1 MKKIFRLVSPK
12 ILEVYSVQR
21 SGKLSLLNVQE
32 PTPKNS
38 SKIRHLLISS
48 DYSNWDT
55 TQIENVAYKPNH
67 DSNIFGSKSLLRN
80 EHVVLTEPFY
90 NLNTQ
95 YWAQAWTPKDSLNS
109 VWKLTS
115 KKTVVFPEALNISAS
130 DDNKCWQSGPLHLKY
145 SKETGFSSIL
155 PETMGDQEVSKT
167 LEGFFFSPN
176 VKFERRRSKNSFSV
190 ALSSITFLACATFVW
205 NYSLQ
210 ETVNAWLKP
219 PIIYE
224 NQLKTISIFRDYQN
238 HISDGSLSSV
248 EFDQRKGAMTLI
260 FVSGAEAK
268 GFRNKIMQLQNRKGA
283 PKLQINKDTVILT
296 VEVPK

>member
-1 MKKIFRLVSPK
+1 MKKLFRLVSPK
-12 ILEVYSVQR
+12 ILEVYNVQR

-48 DYSNWDT
+48 GYSNWDT
-55 TQIENVAYKPNH
+55 TQIENVAYKPKH
-67 DSNIFGSKSLLRN
+67 DSNIFGSKSLLN
-80 EHVVLTEPFY
+80 SNDVVLTEPFY

-95 YWAQAWTPKDSLNS
+95 YWAQAWTSKDRLNS

-115 KKTVVFPEALNISAS
+115 KKTVVFPEALNVSAS
-130 DDNKCWQSGPLHLKY
+130 DDNKCWQSGPLKLKY

-155 PETMGDQEVSKT
+155 PETIGDQEVSDT

-176 VKFERRRSKNSFSV
+176 VKFGQSRSKNSLSV
-190 ALSSITFLACATFVW
+190 ALSIITFLACATFAW
-205 NYSLQ
+205 NYSMQ
-210 ETVNAWLKP
+210 ETVNARRKP

-224 NQLKTISIFRDYQN
+224 NQMRTISVFGDYQN

-248 EFDQRKGAMTLI
+248 EFDQRKGSVTLI
-260 FVSGAEAK
+260 FVSEADAK
-268 GFRNKIMQLQNRKGA
+268 SFQNKIMMIQKQKDA
-283 PKLQINKDTVILT
+283 PKLKINKNAVILT
-296 VEVPK
+296 VEVQK